1 MSNIETEPMN
11 VMITFLGGQRA
22 QYQILVPEVDD
33 ISLQVWFNRRFNT
46 HKFVSARE
54 TTNTAQVG
62 DVCVDNRVTFINLDN
77 VQMIKELDW

>member
-54 TTNTAQVG
+54 TTNTANMG
-62 DVCVDNRVTFINLDN
+62 EVCVDDCVTFINLES
-77 VQMIKELDW
+77 VRTIKELDW